1 MLATHLALY
10 FFVGFLVVTGTL
22 LYSYFWLLYICHLT
36 LKVFFPLKSAKLFN
50 SDYSRIVYITE
61 ILIGTFIATTPS
73 IVNTV
78 LSNYEIIVFP
88 PIQCGNSNRTY
99 FFYTLLVPVITMVSA
114 CGILMSLTLYKIH
127 LVSYVCS
134 ITI

>member
-1 MLATHLALY
+1 M
-10 FFVGFLVVTGTL
+10 VVTETL
-22 LYSYFWLLYICHLT
+22 LYTYFWLLYVCHLT
-36 LKVFFPLKSAKLFN
+36 VKVFFPLKSAKLFN

-61 ILIGTFIATTPS
+61 ILIGTFIATIPP

-78 LSNYEIIVFP
+78 VWNYEIIVFP
-88 PIQCGNSNRTY
+88 PMQCGNSNRTY

-134 ITI
+134 TTI

>member
-1 MLATHLALY
+1 M
-10 FFVGFLVVTGTL
+10 VVTETL
-22 LYSYFWLLYICHLT
+22 LYTYFWLLYVCHLT
-36 LKVFFPLKSAKLFN
+36 VKVFFPLKSAKLFN

-61 ILIGTFIATTPS
+61 ILIGTFIATIPP

-78 LSNYEIIVFP
+78 LWNYEIIVFP
-88 PIQCGNSNRTY
+88 PMQCGNSNRTY

>member
-1 MLATHLALY
+1 M
-10 FFVGFLVVTGTL
+10 VVTGTL
-22 LYSYFWLLYICHLT
+22 LYTYFWLLYICHLT

-88 PIQCGNSNRTY
+88 PMQCGNSNRTY

-114 CGILMSLTLYKIH
+114 CGILLSLTLYKIH
-127 LVSYVCS
+127 LVSYVYN
-134 ITI
+134 IMV

>member
-1 MLATHLALY
+1 M
-10 FFVGFLVVTGTL
+10 VVTGTL
-22 LYSYFWLLYICHLT
+22 LYTYFWLLYICHLT

-88 PIQCGNSNRTY
+88 PMQCGNSNRTY

-134 ITI
+134 IIV

>member
-1 MLATHLALY
+1 M
-10 FFVGFLVVTGTL
+10 VVTGTL
-22 LYSYFWLLYICHLT
+22 LYTYFWLLYICHLT

-134 ITI
+134 IIV